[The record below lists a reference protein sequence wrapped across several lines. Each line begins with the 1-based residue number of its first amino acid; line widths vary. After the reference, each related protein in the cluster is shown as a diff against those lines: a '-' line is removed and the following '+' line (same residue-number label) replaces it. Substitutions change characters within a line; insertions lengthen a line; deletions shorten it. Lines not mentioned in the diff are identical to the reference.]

1 MNCPDRVYRPPAP
14 YLVLLFMCMSGL
26 GLSAGVAAVTA
37 TPPQAGAAAAI
48 TESVLDV
55 PRYGTVA
62 IYRPNGPIRSVVI
75 FLSGDG
81 GWHLGVV
88 DMARHFAAAG
98 ALVAGVDV
106 RKYLALLQPKESGS
120 APASCTSVAGDMEA
134 LSQQLQRRLHLSG
147 YLHPMLVG
155 YSSGA
160 TIVYAALAQAPH
172 GTFTG
177 AISMG
182 FCPDQDFSG
191 ARLCKSNGL
200 DYHLPEKIKK
210 NDHTLILDADATIR
224 EPWIAAQGEQDA
236 VCKAEVTRTFAALIP
251 AAKLLSLPRVGHGF
265 SVTAN
270 WWPQLKQAYQDADAR
285 AAPPVPA
292 DASISDLP
300 VYEVPAGDR
309 QGDRIA
315 ILLTGDGGW
324 AGLDQDLSAELAGKG
339 ISVAALSSVRYFW
352 QTRTPEQSA
361 ADVGR
366 LIDHFQSIWH
376 AKRVLLIGYSFG
388 ADALPFIW
396 NRLPARVQERVD
408 SMSLLGLSA
417 TASFEIRVA
426 GWLPGSGGG
435 DLATLPELQRVT
447 TLPLLCVYGSGEA
460 DNLCPSLH
468 LANASAVQ
476 IGSGHHFG
484 DQTAAIV
491 EAILRVA
498 GKGPRAAGE
507 ARLTPPTR
515 SPSP

>member
-1 MNCPDRVYRPPAP
+1 MNRPSRSAR
-14 YLVLLFMCMSGL
+14 LLICLSGL
-26 GLSAGVAAVTA
+26 WMA
-37 TPPQAGAAAAI
+37 AGAAAGTASAPAEGAAVKI
-48 TESVLDV
+48 SESLLEV
-55 PRYGTVA
+55 PRYGSVA
-62 IYRPNGPIRSVVI
+62 IYRPDGPVRSVVI

-88 DMARHFAAAG
+88 DMARRFATAG

-106 RKYLALLQPKESGS
+106 RKYLASIKPKEAGS

-134 LSQQLQRRLHLSG
+134 LSQQLQRRLHLPG

-191 ARLCKSNGL
+191 AHLCKSNGL

-210 NDHTLILDADATIR
+210 DDHTLILEADAAIR
-224 EPWIAAQGEQDA
+224 DPWIAAQGERDE
-236 VCKAEVTRTFAALIP
+236 VCNADVAREFAGAIP

-270 WWPQLKQAYQDADAR
+270 WWPQLRQAYVEADAR
-285 AAPPVPA
+285 ASPPVPE

-300 VYEVPAGDR
+300 VYDVPAGDR
-309 QGDRIA
+309 QGNRLA

-324 AGLDQDLSAELAGKG
+324 AGLDRDLAAELAEKG

-352 QTRTPEQSA
+352 RARTPEQSA
-361 ADVGR
+361 ADVTR
-366 LIDHFQSIWH
+366 LIDHFLSAWH
-376 AKRVLLIGYSFG
+376 AQRVLLVGYSFG

-396 NRLPARVQERVD
+396 NHLPPRLQERVD
-408 SMSLLGLSA
+408 SLSLLGLSA

-435 DLATLPELQRVT
+435 DRATLPEVRRVT
-447 TLPLLCVYGSGEA
+447 GLPVLCVYGNGES
-460 DNLCPSLH
+460 DSLCPSLH
-468 LANASAVQ
+468 LPNASAVQ

-484 DQTAAIV
+484 GETSAIV
-491 EAILRVA
+491 DAILHVA
-498 GKGPRAAGE
+498 ESGAHAAGE
-507 ARLTPPTR
+507 PRLTP
-515 SPSP
+515 SPAPASP